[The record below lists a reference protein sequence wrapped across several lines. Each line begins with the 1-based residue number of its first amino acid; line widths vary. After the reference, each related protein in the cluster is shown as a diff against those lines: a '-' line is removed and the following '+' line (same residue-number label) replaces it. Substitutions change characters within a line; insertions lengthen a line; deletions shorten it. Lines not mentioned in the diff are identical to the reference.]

1 MNSVFEN
8 DPLPYVM
15 QAFRNLYPDA
25 RVDSVRIALT
35 YDGLG
40 YTDFNDDGTVCVTI
54 SCYMTFVGAPDIL
67 SHELAHVAVGVEQ
80 GHSKAWEKAYSSIFE
95 ESQRLYDEAMKQKG
109 YR

>member
-25 RVDSVRIALT
+25 RVDSIKIVT
-35 YDGLG
+35 DSDGLG
-40 YTDFNDDGTVCVTI
+40 YTDFFDDGRVCMCMSAYVTL
-54 SCYMTFVGAPDIL
+54 VGAPDIL